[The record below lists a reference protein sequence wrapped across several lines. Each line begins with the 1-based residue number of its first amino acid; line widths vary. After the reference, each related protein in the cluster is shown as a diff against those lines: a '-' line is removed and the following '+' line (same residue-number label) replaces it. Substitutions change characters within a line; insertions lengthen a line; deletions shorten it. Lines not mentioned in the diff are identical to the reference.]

1 MAKRINLREYQE
13 NVFARLRNVAAGS
26 ATSLAKLGVLVGD
39 QACLVDMRD
48 VSEVVPLTRTTEV
61 PMVKS
66 WFCGVAN
73 VRGNLYS
80 VTDLQDFVGQGKT
93 AQNAA
98 NRLLLLH
105 PRLIHNSA
113 FLVSGMLG
121 LRYLEQM
128 QALPSS
134 DAGRQPWV
142 LGEYRGQ
149 DGRTWRE
156 INVGALIQH
165 PEYLKVGVADL

>member
-13 NVFARLRNVAAGS
+13 NVFARLRNVATGGS
-26 ATSLAKLGVLVGD
+26 QAVAKLGVLVGD
-39 QACLVDMRD
+39 QPCLVDMRD
-48 VSEVVPLTRTTEV
+48 VSEVVPHTRMTDV
-61 PMVKS
+61 PLVKS

-80 VTDLQDFVGQGKT
+80 VTDLQEFIGMGKT
-93 AQNAA
+93 ASSPA
-98 NRLLLLH
+98 NRLLLVH
-105 PRLIHNSA
+105 PRLVHNSA

-128 QALPSS
+128 QPLP
-134 DAGRQPWV
+134 AATQNVAPWV
-142 LGEYRGQ
+142 MGDYQGQ
-149 DGRTWRE
+149 DGRIWRE

-165 PEYLKVGVADL
+165 PEYLKVGVAEL

>member
-13 NVFARLRNVAAGS
+13 NVFARLRSVASGGA
-26 ATSLAKLGVLVGD
+26 AQLAKLGVLIGE
-39 QACLVDMRD
+39 QPCLVDMRD

-61 PMVKS
+61 PLVKS

-80 VTDLQDFVGQGKT
+80 VTDLQEFIGQGKT
-93 AQNAA
+93 IQNPA
-98 NRLLLLH
+98 NRLLLAH

-113 FLVSGMLG
+113 FLVGGMMG

-128 QALPSS
+128 QPVPVADK
-134 DAGRQPWV
+134 DAAPWV
-142 LGEYRGQ
+142 MGDYRGQ
-149 DGRTWRE
+149 DGRVWRE
-156 INVGALIQH
+156 INVGVLIQH

>member
-13 NVFARLRNVAAGS
+13 NVFARLRNVATGGAQ
-26 ATSLAKLGVLVGD
+26 TLAKLGVLVGD
-39 QACLVDMRD
+39 QAYLVDMRD
-48 VSEVVPLTRTTEV
+48 VSEVVPSTRMTEV
-61 PMVKS
+61 PLVKS

-80 VTDLQDFVGQGKT
+80 VTDLQEFIGRGRTMVT
-93 AQNAA
+93 PS
-98 NRLLLLH
+98 NRLLLVH
-105 PRLIHNSA
+105 PRLVHNSA

-128 QALPSS
+128 QPVPADSQG
-134 DAGRQPWV
+134 AAPWV
-142 LGEYRGQ
+142 LGEYRSQ
-149 DGRTWRE
+149 DGRIWRE

-165 PEYLKVGVADL
+165 PEYLKVGVAEL